1 MRMNTKKKEKTRRET
16 TAIKVREDAGDYLSA
31 RQRCLALF
39 KRTHVA
45 DRFVFRGSW
54 PGAEEFCRLIL
65 EQEFEHSQPE

>member
-39 KRTHVA
+39 KRTRCRSV
-45 DRFVFRGSW
+45 RFPWSW